1 MSLNRNNGEN
11 GAMVIINDR
20 GVNDDNSMSMSIL
33 NQFKASALDT
43 NAQIKDSS
51 NLNQLS
57 LG

>member
-11 GAMVIINDR
+11 GAMVIINAR

>member
-1 MSLNRNNGEN
+1 MSLNRNNGES

-51 NLNQLS
+51 NLN
-57 LG
+57 